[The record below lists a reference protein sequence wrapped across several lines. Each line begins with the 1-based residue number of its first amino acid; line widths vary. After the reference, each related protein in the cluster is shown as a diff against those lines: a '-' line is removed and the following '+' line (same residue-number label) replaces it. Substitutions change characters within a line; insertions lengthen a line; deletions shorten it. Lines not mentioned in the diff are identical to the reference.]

1 MKILFEGDIGKALC
15 ERCQA
20 VVAMRYARRD
30 VPFSD
35 GQGLARDILVG
46 VCERCDSV
54 VALPAQST
62 PAIREARKEQL
73 KSIEARL
80 PALYLDVLD
89 AALHAVC
96 SDAGAHLRKLLL
108 AHYLQQL
115 VQAGQGEGLRPA
127 HEAFIQ
133 ALEQQRQQRGLPA
146 SGATRRL
153 SMKVN
158 AHMAEDFHGL
168 MQQTHM
174 TQTELLKAVIAR
186 IHSDVLEARDP
197 QVIDTL
203 QRLAR
208 LTG

>member
-1 MKILFEGDIGKALC
+1 MTILFEGDTGKALC
-15 ERCQA
+15 EHCQA
-20 VVAMRYARRD
+20 VVTTRYLRRD

-35 GQGLARDILVG
+35 GQGVARDILVG
-46 VCERCDSV
+46 VCDRCDTV

-80 PALYLDVLD
+80 PAVYLDILD
-89 AALHAVC
+89 AALHTVC
-96 SDAGAHLRKLLL
+96 REAGVHLRKLLL

-115 VQAGQGEGLRPA
+115 LQAGQGEGLRPA
-127 HEAFIQ
+127 HEAFLQ

-146 SGATRRL
+146 GSATRRL

-158 AHMAEDFHGL
+158 AHMAEDFLAL
-168 MQQTHM
+168 MQQADM
-174 TQTELLKAVIAR
+174 SQTELLKAVIAR
-186 IHSDVLEARDP
+186 IQADVLEARDP
-197 QVIDTL
+197 QVIATL

-208 LTG
+208 LAR